1 VTTRENLRRGFTA
14 IELLIVV
21 SIIALLAALT
31 AGAVF
36 RTLRV
41 QEGGATDAALVR
53 LGSGVESQWR
63 VVAEA
68 AKSEYEGLPAEVKQ
82 SLLVLA
88 DTGAPGA
95 GAMPSPHPRR
105 DERARLL
112 YVKYRQ
118 KKEFPTSFYDAIDPA
133 PVTAVGN
140 LTLKF
145 LPTQT
150 VANLKV
156 LPTNYPF
163 TGRPEYV
170 RFVDD
175 FLFNN
180 NVRGALR
187 TGAQMRQVL
196 SGVPSPVYQSSILL
210 TLAFDQ
216 VRGGAPRT
224 PVEDLVSSTYV
235 VSAGRDEPLARQ
247 GRAVQ
252 LPRYLKDVWDRP
264 VQFYAFPAY
273 SYSGSNG
280 QSTPDLEATVVFGN
294 NQTLAD
300 ALRTQVADPQDPDG
314 LMVPPLGPAQPFSG
328 WRPAANLVALL
339 PHPLVAPQP
348 NIRAGRGAEYKM
360 RRMQPVVVSAGQ
372 DGDLGGNPAAVDP
385 TMALP
390 GAGSQDNHYSF
401 RLRQVG
407 ARGD

>member
-1 VTTRENLRRGFTA
+1 MTTREHLRRGFTA

-21 SIIALLAALT
+21 TIIALLAALT

-41 QEGGATDAALVR
+41 QEGAASDAALVR
-53 LGSGVESQWR
+53 LGSALESQWR
-63 VVAEA
+63 VVAET
-68 AKSEYEGLPAEVKQ
+68 AKSEYDGLPAEVKQ
-82 SLLVLA
+82 SLLLLA

-95 GAMPSPHPRR
+95 GATPSPHPRR

-112 YVKYRQ
+112 YIKFRQ

-133 PVTAVGN
+133 PVTVVGN
-140 LTLKF
+140 QTLKF

-163 TGRPEYV
+163 SGRPEYV
-170 RFVDD
+170 KFVDD
-175 FLFNN
+175 FLFTNN
-180 NVRGALR
+180 IRGALR
-187 TGAQMRQVL
+187 TPQQMRQVL

-216 VRGGAPRT
+216 SRGSSARM

-235 VSAGRDEPLARQ
+235 VSAGKDEVLARL
-247 GRAVQ
+247 GRSVQ
-252 LPRYLKDVWDRP
+252 LPRYMVDVWANP
-264 VQFYAFPAY
+264 IQFYAFPAY
-273 SYSGSNG
+273 SYSGNNG
-280 QSTPDLEATVVFGN
+280 HSTSDLEKTVTINPG
-294 NQTLAD
+294 QTFAD

-314 LMVPPLGPAQPFSG
+314 LLVPPLGPAQPFSG
-328 WRPAANLVALL
+328 WRPAAGLMALL

-348 NIRAGRGAEYKM
+348 NLRAGRGAEYKF
-360 RRMQPVVVSAGQ
+360 RRLQPVVVSAGP
-372 DGDLGGNPAAVDP
+372 DGDVGGPPAATDP

-390 GAGSQDNHYSF
+390 NQGALDNHYSF